1 MLRISTISDSENH
14 TRLRVE
20 GRLMGPWVE
29 ELRQQC
35 QQALCEGKTVILDLG
50 KLLFV
55 DSTGAALLR
64 ELAERQVVHENGSMF
79 IRYLL
84 RETENER

>member
-29 ELRQQC
+29 ELRGMC
-35 QQALCEGKTVILDLG
+35 QQALCEGKAVTLDLG
-50 KLLFV
+50 RLWFV
-55 DSTGAALLR
+55 DSAGAALLR
-64 ELAERQVVHENGSMF
+64 ELAAGQVVHENCSMF
-79 IRYLL
+79 VRYLL
-84 RETENER
+84 KETER